1 MYNVLIFYQKKLGPG
16 FEYLGFGLGSAVV
29 GKSLA
34 NFENLRLRFEYKN
47 FLNINWYLKMIF

>member
-16 FEYLGFGLGSAVV
+16 FEYLGFGLGLAVV

-47 FLNINWYLKMIF
+47 F